1 MLKLHILNSGN
12 SIKKIQEKAIKA
24 SFNRALKICKKLID
38 ANNIDIVFYHN
49 PKFVMEETGI
59 GGSTETTNLVRI
71 PVDAS
76 RELDEEII
84 FLTICHELHH
94 AMRQREFGFPKTL
107 LDTVISEGLA
117 DQFEKEISAKKPIT
131 YLDNVDRRILEE
143 GLEMLIEDGHK
154 LEYDYYGLFFGNEK
168 YPKYFGYTL
177 GNLVV
182 ERVGEKPSEMVRKP
196 SEEFIDY
203 IKNR

>member
-1 MLKLHILNSGN
+1 
-12 SIKKIQEKAIKA
+12 
-24 SFNRALKICKKLID
+24 
-38 ANNIDIVFYHN
+38 
-49 PKFVMEETGI
+49 MEETGI